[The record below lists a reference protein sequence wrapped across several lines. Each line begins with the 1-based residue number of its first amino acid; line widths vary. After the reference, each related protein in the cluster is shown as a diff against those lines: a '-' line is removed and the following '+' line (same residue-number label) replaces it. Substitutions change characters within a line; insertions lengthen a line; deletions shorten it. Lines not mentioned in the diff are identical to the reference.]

1 MLFTHLKPSDVFFGL
16 SVALDCSIK
25 GVLMKKKIIVL
36 EDDLY
41 IRELLELL
49 LQEEQFE
56 VRSFSRA
63 KDFLRNV
70 PSIEV
75 DLFLLD
81 VMLPDGNGIDICK
94 QLKRSHRSAGIP
106 VILMSANYNGLNPC
120 PAEDFIEKPFDI
132 DDLSR
137 RVRKQLGMF

>member
-1 MLFTHLKPSDVFFGL
+1 
-16 SVALDCSIK
+16 
-25 GVLMKKKIIVL
+25 MKKKIIVL

-63 KDFLRNV
+63 TDFLRDV

-120 PAEDFIEKPFDI
+120 PAEDFIRKPFDI

>member
-1 MLFTHLKPSDVFFGL
+1 
-16 SVALDCSIK
+16 
-25 GVLMKKKIIVL
+25 MKKRIIIL

-49 LQEEQFE
+49 LKEEQFE
-56 VRSFSRA
+56 VYSFSRA
-63 KDFLRNV
+63 KDFLQDV
-70 PSIEV
+70 ASIEV

-94 QLKRSHRSAGIP
+94 QLKNSNSSAGTP

-120 PAEDFIEKPFDI
+120 PAEDFIRKPFDI
-132 DDLSR
+132 DDLSK
-137 RVRKQLGMF
+137 RVRKQLGIF

>member
-1 MLFTHLKPSDVFFGL
+1 
-16 SVALDCSIK
+16 
-25 GVLMKKKIIVL
+25 MKKRIIIL

-41 IRELLELL
+41 IRELLELF

-56 VRSFSRA
+56 VQSFSRA
-63 KDFLRNV
+63 RDFLRAV
-70 PSIEV
+70 ASINV

-81 VMLPDGNGIDICK
+81 VMLPDGNGIEICK
-94 QLKRSHRSAGIP
+94 ELKRSDISAEIP

-120 PAEDFIEKPFDI
+120 PAEDFIRKPFDI
-132 DDLSR
+132 DDLSK